1 MSESDSN
8 DAEFQKQMELQR
20 LAFEKQFGSLEE
32 MGFEDETK
40 KEEDEEASSN
50 DNESES
56 NSEVEDYKLGIIENS
71 DEEVSSENEEPFDS
85 DMEMDLKEQENI
97 IEEKQPKRQ
106 PKVISFGDSIK
117 DEVDTFS
124 RVKLTDKII
133 KKMQNKQKPNVTNS
147 SKKNRSKKNNDNEE
161 EEEDDDDE
169 IERKNLQND
178 IELQN
183 FIRDSHLLNSFGGSE
198 SNMSNDVVGKA
209 RMKVMESQMKNLVS
223 QNKHI
228 SNKNK
233 TRIVDKIEKV
243 PVNIRKGMIQK
254 HMKRINKFEE
264 DAKDNGIVLAK
275 QSKGSFR
282 KIDFTYKKDI
292 ERRIGKGIKSKISNA
307 PVMRDKGLRINAIGR
322 STRNGLI
329 ISKNDINK
337 INGEI
342 NKSRNRKGG
351 KSKRK

>member
-40 KEEDEEASSN
+40 KEENEEASSS

-56 NSEVEDYKLGIIENS
+56 NSEVEDYKLGNIENS
-71 DEEVSSENEEPFDS
+71 DEELSSENEEPFDS

-147 SKKNRSKKNNDNEE
+147 SKKNNSKKNNEDEE
-161 EEEDDDDE
+161 DDDE

-209 RMKVMESQMKNLVS
+209 RMKVMESQMKNLVN

-292 ERRIGKGIKSKISNA
+292 ERRIGKGIKSKISNT